1 MRLLIIF
8 SLLCSYSYLFAFDT
22 TIGENSY
29 RLSSVPQYMGPDGDS
44 NYYSEWHVIAAQPWY
59 GNQSLAASLSSQVGN
74 SLIVEGKVPVFIFN
88 RNGPYFNHAE
98 FPTGISHPAGD
109 SLIYYFVVA
118 KLLIDTDSD
127 GQYDLD
133 DLDDDNDGLTDIE
146 EQLYGTNPLLVDS
159 DEDGISDIK
168 EVLLLVEEEKNSRPT
183 PDEYDSLQA
192 EKAVLESEIA
202 TLTSELTDLS
212 NRVFA
217 ILPKEV
223 PTPPVLDSTLALE
236 KINEGKVII
245 EDMKN
250 YHIDDFYSLD
260 LFVGW
265 AEDDIASE
273 NFSGAIDELEDIIRE
288 LSYPSLLTDG
298 AHGVPSEMFS
308 QAKEKFELAKIFIET
323 LNSTLALEKINEG
336 KVIIEDMKNYHIDDF
351 YSLDLFVGWAE
362 DDIASEN
369 FSGAIDELEDIIREL
384 SYPSLLTDGAHG
396 VPSEMFSQ
404 AKEKFELALNEI
416 SNLETT
422 QASYDPSPV
431 ASATLEEHITSL
443 NSQID
448 NAQAESDEK
457 LALDEVR
464 DLRLGSTMIEVSGN
478 QATVQLQMEES
489 SDLQTWEDAGD
500 PATMTIPADTDTKFF
515 RFKMAD

>member
-8 SLLCSYSYLFAFDT
+8 SLLCSFSYLFAFDT

-308 QAKEKFELAKIFIET
+308 QAKEKFELA
-323 LNSTLALEKINEG
+323 
-336 KVIIEDMKNYHIDDF
+336 
-351 YSLDLFVGWAE
+351 
-362 DDIASEN
+362 
-369 FSGAIDELEDIIREL
+369 
-384 SYPSLLTDGAHG
+384 
-396 VPSEMFSQ
+396 
-404 AKEKFELALNEI
+404 LNEI